1 MVLKKYISIGY
12 MDKRV
17 YFKTLH
23 NIKRHN
29 QIIPKFKSVNC
40 NLVAQKKEM
49 RFFFI
54 EKGDEPR
61 VF

>member
-1 MVLKKYISIGY
+1 

-29 QIIPKFKSVNC
+29 QITPKLKGVNC
-40 NLVAQKKEM
+40 NIVAQKKEM
-49 RFFFI
+49 RFF
-54 EKGDEPR
+54 
-61 VF
+61 

>member
-1 MVLKKYISIGY
+1 

-49 RFFFI
+49 RFFLLKREMNQESFSTSTST
-54 EKGDEPR
+54 
-61 VF
+61 FQYF